1 MTSRILEVG
10 VALAALASAVL
21 LGLMLAA
28 PFLPQLSP
36 SVAPVAT
43 PSPSASA
50 VAPGVQA
57 PIGLFQVRGRLAFS
71 GPCMGL
77 DLTEA
82 SYPVDGSAGS
92 ARVTWWTPTAV
103 DPGNPQG
110 CATRASD
117 LNQVAATVTPVV
129 DEDEPAADPR
139 GYSVQFRVPLFETDP
154 ASRVEIVILLS
165 RSTADQ
171 LQALVLSPEGSPGLV
186 LERVESIDPPFE
198 PRPSATPIA
207 VVPPN
212 GLFLLQGPLAGDGPC
227 LVLDLGEDAYP
238 ADRGAVGTARVRTW
252 EPANDDPNDFARCL
266 ARRGEI
272 HEAEAPVVASVDPQ
286 TGAVAYEVSF
296 SVAAAGSEA
305 SEPMLIS
312 FDAVQRPDQLR
323 ATLVEPG
330 GERVFQLVF
339 DRVDEIDP
347 PLAP

>member
-1 MTSRILEVG
+1 MASRILEFA

-21 LGLMLAA
+21 LGAMLAA
-28 PFLPQLSP
+28 PFLPQP
-36 SVAPVAT
+36 SAPVAFAAIS
-43 PSPSASA
+43 SPSASA
-50 VAPGVQA
+50 EATAGEP

-77 DLTEA
+77 VLSDA
-82 SYPVDGSAGS
+82 SYPPDGSAGS

-110 CATRASD
+110 CATRAGD
-117 LNQVAATVTPVV
+117 LNEVAASVTPVV
-129 DEDEPAADPR
+129 DEDEPEADPR

-165 RSTADQ
+165 RSTPDQ

-207 VVPPN
+207 VVPPD
-212 GLFLLQGPLAGDGPC
+212 GLFLHQGPVGGDGPC
-227 LVLDLGEDAYP
+227 LVLELGESSYP
-238 ADRGAVGTARVRTW
+238 VDVSAVGTARVRSW
-252 EPANDDPNDFARCL
+252 EPANRDPNDPARCL
-266 ARRGEI
+266 TRRGEI
-272 HEAEAPVVASVDPQ
+272 HEAEASVVASVDPR

-296 SVAAAGSEA
+296 SVAGAGSEA

-312 FDAVQRPDQLR
+312 FDGVQRPDQLR
-323 ATLVEPG
+323 ATLVERG
-330 GERVFQLVF
+330 GSSGLVF
-339 DRVDEIDP
+339 DRIDEIDP